1 LQPLSSNDLENVS
14 DAQLWEHLLGGLSS
28 VPKAYCV
35 VDALDEMELDPMFLQ
50 RLNKLAAFRPGSVKL
65 LMTSRPKEHLQGS
78 LRDTSIMHINL
89 ESDAVGKDIAVFV
102 SHRLRTALPG
112 PDREELRDSLA
123 LTISTKSR
131 GLFLYARLLLDQL
144 IPQLGSQQQVDI
156 QKLAA
161 SLPVGL
167 EEMYNSMLHTQSQ
180 LFEFQGHSGIGT
192 KVQVFLLECVT
203 HSSRPLRLNELADA
217 LNVVFMPSITGLDL
231 NTFPEWNPMNSKQVV
246 RLICA
251 PLLDILEDG
260 TIQVIHHSFTEFL
273 LNRDRQSSG
282 QGVSFPVLDPI
293 AAHRNLVKTCITY
306 LQSGCLVPKNVK
318 QEFTQTCDALCDHGD
333 WPCPR
338 APVPKDPFD
347 YQQARLKYPFIEY
360 AVDNWTWHACR
371 YDLEDTSFFDL
382 VSRFMQGTDLAFQ
395 RWLILKWRAKF
406 PMTETQIPSRLHVA
420 AYAGMT
426 KYASSLIQNG
436 QRVDSIDLKE
446 RTPCK
451 QLQAPVVTL
460 FSHS

>member
-1 LQPLSSNDLENVS
+1 V
-14 DAQLWEHLLGGLSS
+14 
-28 VPKAYCV
+28 
-35 VDALDEMELDPMFLQ
+35 
-50 RLNKLAAFRPGSVKL
+50 
-65 LMTSRPKEHLQGS
+65 
-78 LRDTSIMHINL
+78 HINL

-112 PDREELRDSLA
+112 PDRKELRESLA
-123 LTISTKSR
+123 LRVSTKSR

-167 EEMYNSMLHTQSQ
+167 EEMYNSMLHKQSQ
-180 LFEFQGHSGIGT
+180 LFEFQGLSDIGT
-192 KVQVFLLECVT
+192 KIQVFLLECVT
-203 HSSRPLRLNELADA
+203 HSSRPLRLNELANA
-217 LNVVFMPSITGLDL
+217 LNVVFMPSVTAL
-231 NTFPEWNPMNSKQVV
+231 NLVTFPEWNPMNSKQMAK
-246 RLICA
+246 LICA

-293 AAHRNLVKTCITY
+293 VAHRNVAETCITY
-306 LQSGCLVPKNVK
+306 LQSGCLVPKKVEP
-318 QEFTQTCDALCDHGD
+318 EFTQMCDALCDHGD

-347 YQQARLKYPFIEY
+347 YQQARLQYPFIEY
-360 AVDNWTWHACR
+360 AVENWTWHAGH
-371 YDLEDTSFFDL
+371 YDIEDTSFFDF
-382 VSRFMQGTDLAFQ
+382 VSRFMQGTDQAFQ

-406 PMTETQIPSRLHVA
+406 PMTEAQIPSRLHVT

-436 QRVDSIDLKE
+436 QGIDAIDLNE

-451 QLQAPVVTL
+451 QFWVFLVTL
-460 FSHS
+460 FGHS